1 MMFHV
6 VYLKQCLVQFKI
18 HWSP

>member
-1 MMFHV
+1 MFHV